1 MDTSLACKLAT
12 TLTRDAKEYHFPIR
26 ILVG

>member
-12 TLTRDAKEYHFPIR
+12 TLTQDAKGYHFPIR